1 MRTLLTLL
9 ALVIPVVTLAAD
21 NTVPLI
27 QISAQPV
34 ADWFVMDGKIEPINQ
49 GTVSAQ
55 TSGRISAISVDVN
68 DVVPNGKLLI
78 EITNTSQS
86 AGQDQAKA
94 AVKAAEVRYND
105 AERQRLRLV
114 DLVKKGSISRREYD
128 TAATEAD
135 AAASM
140 LKQAKA
146 ELVQAGEN
154 LGFTRI
160 IAPYAGV
167 VSARHV
173 ALGETV
179 NPGQALLSGYAF
191 ENMRVVAALPA
202 RYASQLK
209 ESAPLHVTFP
219 DGQTLTLTTHQLFQF
234 SDPSSH
240 SFTLRVNLPKQTA
253 PVWKN
258 GSWVK
263 LAMPLEN
270 KPKLLIPESAI
281 LRQNELSA
289 VYLAEK
295 RGFTLRQV
303 RLGRHYD
310 GQIEVLA
317 GLQANDAIAKDAYAV
332 IEQQGG
338 QYAP

>member
-1 MRTLLTLL
+1 MRKLLILL
-9 ALVIPVVTLAAD
+9 SLVMPAIAQATDSPVSVIH
-21 NTVPLI
+21 V
-27 QISAQPV
+27 SAQPV
-34 ADWFVMDGKIEPINQ
+34 ADWFVMDGKVEPIDQ

-55 TSGRISAISVDVN
+55 TSGRVSAITVDVN
-68 DVVPNGKLLI
+68 DVVPSSKLLI
-78 EITNTSQS
+78 EITNTSQT
-86 AGQDQAKA
+86 AGQDQARA
-94 AVKAAEVRYND
+94 AVKAAEARYND

-128 TAATEAD
+128 SAATEAD

-160 IAPYAGV
+160 VAPYAGI

-191 ENMRVVAALPA
+191 ENMRVVASLPA

-209 ESAPLHVTFP
+209 ESSPLQVTFP
-219 DGQTLTLTTHQLFQF
+219 DGQKLTLSTHQLFQF
-234 SDPSSH
+234 SDPASH

-253 PVWKN
+253 PVWQN

-263 LAMPLEN
+263 LAMPLET
-270 KPKLLIPESAI
+270 KPKLLIPESAV

-295 RGFTLRQV
+295 SGFTLRQV

-310 GQIEVLA
+310 GQIEIIA
-317 GLQANDAIAKDAYAV
+317 GLKANETIAKDAYAV
-332 IEQQGG
+332 IEKQGG

>member
-1 MRTLLTLL
+1 MRKLLILL
-9 ALVIPVVTLAAD
+9 SLVLPTVTQATDLSVPTITVAAQQ
-21 NTVPLI
+21 VPE
-27 QISAQPV
+27 
-34 ADWFVMDGKIEPINQ
+34 WFVMDGKVEPIDQ

-55 TSGRISAISVDVN
+55 TSGRVSAITVDVN
-68 DVVPNGKLLI
+68 DVVPTGQLLI
-78 EITNTSQS
+78 EITNTSQT

-94 AVKAAEVRYND
+94 AVKAAEARYND

-128 TAATEAD
+128 SAATEAD

-140 LKQAKA
+140 LKQTKA

-160 IAPYAGV
+160 VSPYAGV

-173 ALGETV
+173 SLGETV
-179 NPGQALLSGYAF
+179 SPGQALLSGYAF
-191 ENMRVVAALPA
+191 ENMRVVASLPA
-202 RYASQLK
+202 RYVTQLK
-209 ESAPLHVTFP
+209 ETTPLQVTFP
-219 DGQTLTLTTHQLFQF
+219 DGQKLTLSKHQLFQF
-234 SDPSSH
+234 SDPASH
-240 SFTLRVNLPKQTA
+240 SFTLRATLPKQTT
-253 PVWKN
+253 PVWHN

-263 LAMPLEN
+263 LSMPLET
-270 KPKLLIPESAI
+270 KPKLLLPENAV

-295 RGFTLRQV
+295 NGFVLRQV

-310 GQIEVLA
+310 GQVEILSGLKTGEV
-317 GLQANDAIAKDAYAV
+317 IAKDAYAV
-332 IEQQGG
+332 IAQQGG
-338 QYAP
+338 NYAP